1 MFGIDQLLW
10 QIAISAPLLIVWI
23 IGIVLSVATWRKHP
37 QVSLL
42 AFVGFAIQ
50 LFQSSGGI
58 LFYYYW
64 LTTQPGVFGM
74 SSQQFGMV
82 FSIVNFAQI
91 CLSAVAWALV
101 LFAIFRWRN
110 PSNRILGH
118 DGQYLPEGF
127 ALDATKTVQ
136 RGDGDVFY
144 RAHP

>member
-10 QIAISAPLLIVWI
+10 RIAIYAPLLIVWI
-23 IGIVLSVATWRKHP
+23 VGSVLSMTTWRKHP

-42 AFVGFAIQ
+42 AFVGCAIQ

-58 LFYYYW
+58 LFYYW

-74 SSQQFGMV
+74 SGQQFGMV
-82 FSIVNFAQI
+82 FSIANFAQI
-91 CLSAVAWALV
+91 CLSAVAWALI

-127 ALDATKTVQ
+127 APSSTGTVQ

-144 RAHP
+144 RPSQ

>member
-10 QIAISAPLLIVWI
+10 RIALSAPVFIVWI
-23 IGIVLSVATWRKHP
+23 VGIVLSMATWRKHP

-42 AFVGFAIQ
+42 ALVGFVIQ
-50 LFQSSGGI
+50 LFQSSAGI
-58 LFYYYW
+58 LFYYW
-64 LTTQPGVFGM
+64 LSTQSGVFGM

-91 CLSAVAWALV
+91 CLSAVAWALI

-110 PSNRILGH
+110 PSNRMLGH

-127 ALDATKTVQ
+127 DPGASKIVERGEGDA
-136 RGDGDVFY
+136 FY
-144 RAHP
+144 RPHS